1 MNAKSVGFL
10 GGGRITRVILSGW
23 EKSGM
28 RPAKVVVS
36 DVDAGTLAKLQQAH
50 KNVDITPDNAIAAAQ
65 EVVFLALHP
74 PLLPDV
80 LTKIAATLN
89 PQTIVVSLAPKLTI
103 AKLTSLLGGFARLVR
118 VIPNAPSII
127 GAGFNPTT
135 FGSALTSTD
144 HEVVRDLLCP
154 LGICQETVE
163 EKLEAYAVLTAMGP
177 TYFWPLLY
185 ELIGLGMSFGLSQP
199 EAEAGLRHM
208 LAGTVETLCA
218 SGLDRASV
226 QDLVPVRPLADV
238 EQTIIEAYRTKLTAV
253 FEKIRP

>member
-1 MNAKSVGFL
+1 MNAKSVGFI

-103 AKLTSLLGGFARLVR
+103 AKLTSS
-118 VIPNAPSII
+118 IPRRS
-127 GAGFNPTT
+127 
-135 FGSALTSTD
+135 
-144 HEVVRDLLCP
+144 
-154 LGICQETVE
+154 
-163 EKLEAYAVLTAMGP
+163 
-177 TYFWPLLY
+177 
-185 ELIGLGMSFGLSQP
+185 
-199 EAEAGLRHM
+199 GLRS
-208 LAGTVETLCA
+208 LQPTIKSFATCCA
-218 SGLDRASV
+218 HWESAKKRLKKNSR
-226 QDLVPVRPLADV
+226 RM
-238 EQTIIEAYRTKLTAV
+238 RC
-253 FEKIRP
+253 